1 MAGEPDRQPAL
12 ETARLTIRPLREAD
26 REPLYDVAFD
36 PMVWEQHPM
45 HDRWRREVF
54 DGFFTEC
61 LASGGAFAVIRKSD
75 GRAVGHSRYGPSD
88 PEEGGAIEIGWTF
101 LARECWGRGL
111 NHELKRA
118 MLEHVFAHVA
128 RVDFRVGE
136 TNYRSRQALETIGAV
151 RDPARYDLDRY
162 QGRRVVQLYYTID
175 RESFSCGPLAST

>member
-26 REPLYDVAFD
+26 HEPLYDVASD

-54 DGFFTEC
+54 DGFFDAS
-61 LASGGAFAVIRKSD
+61 LASGGGLAVMRKSD
-75 GRAVGHSRYGPSD
+75 ERIVGHSRYGRYD
-88 PEEGGAIEIGWTF
+88 AEEGGAIEIGWTF
-101 LARECWGRGL
+101 LSCECWGRGL

-118 MLEHVFAHVA
+118 MLDHALAHVA
-128 RVDFRVGE
+128 RVDFRVSE
-136 TNYRSRQALETIGAV
+136 TNYRSRQALEAIGAV
-151 RDPARYDLDRY
+151 RDPSRYDLDRY

-175 RESFSCGPLAST
+175 RESFASGPLASV